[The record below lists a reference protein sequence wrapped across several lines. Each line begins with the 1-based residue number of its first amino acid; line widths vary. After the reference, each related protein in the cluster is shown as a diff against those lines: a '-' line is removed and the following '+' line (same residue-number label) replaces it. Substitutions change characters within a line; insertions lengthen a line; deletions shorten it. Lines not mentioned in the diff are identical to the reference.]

1 MTIAIIAAMQKELDL
16 ILGLMRRQGDITTE
30 EFEGV
35 EIHRG
40 RIADKDVVAAK
51 CGIGKVNSALR
62 TDTVIRYCHPDL
74 LVNSG
79 VAGGADA
86 SMHIG
91 DVLVADGV
99 AYHEVW
105 CGPGTEPGAADGYP
119 RVLVPAERYIA
130 SMRSLHSDGSEG
142 YRYGLI
148 CSGDRFISTPEEVER
163 IKSLFP
169 DALGC
174 DMESASIAQTCIR
187 RNVPFMVVRVM
198 SDMPGGG
205 ENISE
210 YNNFWN
216 DAPVATFKAV
226 ESLIENI

>member
-1 MTIAIIAAMQKELDL
+1 MTIAIIAAMQKELEL
-16 ILGLMRRQGDITTE
+16 ILGLMRRDGDIATE

-40 RIADKDVVAAK
+40 RLAGKDVVAAK

-62 TDTVIRYCHPDL
+62 TDAVIRYCSPDL
-74 LVNSG
+74 LINSG

-91 DVLVADGV
+91 DVLVVDGV
-99 AYHEVW
+99 AYHDVW

-119 RVLVPAERYIA
+119 RVLIPSGRYLA
-130 SMRSLHSDGSEG
+130 VMRALHPDGEDC

-169 DALGC
+169 EALGC

-187 RNVPFMVVRVM
+187 RDVPFMVVRVM

-216 DAPVATFKAV
+216 DAPLATFKAV

>member
-79 VAGGADA
+79 VAG
-86 SMHIG
+86 
-91 DVLVADGV
+91 
-99 AYHEVW
+99 
-105 CGPGTEPGAADGYP
+105 
-119 RVLVPAERYIA
+119 
-130 SMRSLHSDGSEG
+130 
-142 YRYGLI
+142 
-148 CSGDRFISTPEEVER
+148 
-163 IKSLFP
+163 
-169 DALGC
+169 
-174 DMESASIAQTCIR
+174 
-187 RNVPFMVVRVM
+187 
-198 SDMPGGG
+198 
-205 ENISE
+205 
-210 YNNFWN
+210 
-216 DAPVATFKAV
+216 
-226 ESLIENI
+226 